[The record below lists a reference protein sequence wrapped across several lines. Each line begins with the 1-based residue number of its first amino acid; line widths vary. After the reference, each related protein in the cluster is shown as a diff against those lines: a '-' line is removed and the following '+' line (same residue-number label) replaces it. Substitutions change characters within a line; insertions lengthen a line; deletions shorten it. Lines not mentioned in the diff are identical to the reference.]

1 MDPILQVEHLSKT
14 YEAFSLEDLS
24 FELEKGYIMGFIGPN
39 GAGKSTTIKLIMN
52 LLHKDAG
59 TIRLFGEDHLVRE
72 RAVKERIGFIYDQNH
87 FYDELTIERMKR
99 ILASFYP
106 GWDDRAFYLY
116 LKRFGLKPESRI
128 KTLSRGMK
136 MKFSLATALSHQAE
150 LIIMDEPTSGLDP
163 VFRSE
168 ILDIL
173 SEIIEDGNRSVFF
186 SSHITQDLERAADYI
201 TFINNGRLVFSR
213 EREAILE
220 AFTLV
225 KGPHDLL
232 ESVLSLDT
240 LVGFRRDRYG
250 FSALLNEPAS
260 LHGLDPERTVIE
272 KPDIDDIM
280 LYTVRGASHA

>member
-1 MDPILQVEHLSKT
+1 MDPILQIEHLSKT

-24 FELEKGYIMGFIGPN
+24 FELERGYIMGFIGPN

-59 TIRLFGEDHLVRE
+59 TIRLFGEDHLTRE

-87 FYDELTIERMKR
+87 FYDELTLERMKR

-106 GWDDRAFYLY
+106 KWDDRAFYTY
-116 LKRFGLKPESRI
+116 LKRFDLKPESRI

-163 VFRSE
+163 IFRSE

-201 TFINNGRLVFSR
+201 TFINDGKLVFSR
-213 EREAILE
+213 EREAVLE

-232 ESVLSLDT
+232 DSVLSLKA

-250 FSALLNEPAS
+250 FSALLNESGS
-260 LHGLDPERTVIE
+260 LHGLNPERIVLE
-272 KPDIDDIM
+272 RPNIDDIM
-280 LYTVRGASHA
+280 LYTVRGTSHA